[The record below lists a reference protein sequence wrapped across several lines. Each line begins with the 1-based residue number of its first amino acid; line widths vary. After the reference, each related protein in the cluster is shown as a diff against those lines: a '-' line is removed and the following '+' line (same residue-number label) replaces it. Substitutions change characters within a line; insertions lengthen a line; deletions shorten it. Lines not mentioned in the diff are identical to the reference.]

1 MKQILSIAF
10 ILLSLAVFAQEGG
23 ADHFRLK
30 TDFLEI
36 ENQNLVKLNPATLK
50 VLAIDDDN
58 KVGYTLAG
66 SGDGSSPWFT
76 DSVGGYNYIS
86 YNANLGDVR
95 IGVPSDTTLDLFVS
109 GKIYTTEVYV
119 RAAIPAPDY
128 VFEEDYKLIKL
139 DELEN
144 YLEENKHLPGIPSGK
159 EMETNGLSLSEMN
172 LLLLKKVEELT
183 LYVINQQKEINLLK
197 SDLNNTKKEN

>member
-1 MKQILSIAF
+1 MKKLLTITF
-10 ILLSLAVFAQEGG
+10 ILFSLAVFAQEGG

-30 TDFLEI
+30 TDYLEI
-36 ENQNLVKLNPATLK
+36 ENQNLVQLNPANLK
-50 VLAIDDDN
+50 VLAIDSTN

-66 SGDGSSPWFT
+66 SGDGLWFT
-76 DSVGGYNYIS
+76 DSISGYIT
-86 YNANLGDVR
+86 YNANYGDVR
-95 IGVPSDTTLDLFVS
+95 MGMPADTSINLFVS

-119 RAAIPAPDY
+119 QASVPAPDY
-128 VFEEDYKLIKL
+128 VFEEDYQLTKL

-159 EMETNGLSLSEMN
+159 EMETNGFSLSEMN

-183 LYVINQQKEINLLK
+183 LYVINQQKEIDALK
-197 SDLNNTKKEN
+197 KSGR